1 MSPDVV
7 ERLNVVLLVFVAVV
21 IFAVAAFASIGEPE

>member
-7 ERLNVVLLVFVAVV
+7 ERLAVVLLVFVAVV
-21 IFAVAAFASIGEPE
+21 IFAVAAFASIKEPN

>member
-1 MSPDVV
+1 MSPDLV
-7 ERLNVVLLVFVAVV
+7 ERLTAVLLFFVAVV